1 MTNFYDL
8 AAALELQQRE
18 DALAKQKRFE
28 ALPFTGCCYNCQ
40 EPLEDP
46 LRFCDKDCCN
56 DFDRRQAKQ
65 KTGWSRPTH

>member
-1 MTNFYDL
+1 MTNFYDR

-28 ALPFTGCCYNCQ
+28 SLPFTGCCYNCD

-46 LRFCDKDCCN
+46 LRFCDKDCCI
-56 DFDRRQAKQ
+56 DFDRRDAKE
-65 KTGWSRPTH
+65 KTGWSRPTK